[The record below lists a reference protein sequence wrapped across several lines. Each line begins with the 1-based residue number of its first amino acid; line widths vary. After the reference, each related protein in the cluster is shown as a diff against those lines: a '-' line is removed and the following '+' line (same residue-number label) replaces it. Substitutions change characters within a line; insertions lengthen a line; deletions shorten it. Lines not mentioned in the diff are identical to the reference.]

1 MKRSLQSAGT
11 PVENRFR
18 TALPLITAA
27 ILLFVLHPSGSGAQA
42 ANEKTFS
49 SPGDAVL
56 ALYKAMKA
64 GDSAALNAIFGNNA
78 GKILR
83 SGDEVADKTV
93 LSTFVKHYDQMHRVV
108 IEPDQSAT
116 LYIGPA
122 NWPMP
127 ISLVKNNSGSWYFN
141 TEDGAKE
148 ILYRRIGRN
157 EIEAT
162 ETLHALSTPRT
173 NMPRPRTMASRSNIM
188 PASYSAM
195 RESKMGSTGRPAA
208 ASPPVP

>member
-1 MKRSLQSAGT
+1 MKHLLQPAGT
-11 PVENRFR
+11 PVGNRLR
-18 TALPLITAA
+18 IALPLITAA
-27 ILLFVLHPSGSGAQA
+27 ILLLVMHPSGSGAQA

-64 GDSAALNAIFGNNA
+64 GDSAALNAILGNNA

-93 LSTFVKHYDQMHRVV
+93 LLTFVKHYDQMHRVV

-162 ETLHALSTPRT
+162 ETLHVLIDAQNEYASTT
-173 NMPRPRTMASRSNIM
+173 HDGEQVKHYAGKLFSDEGKQNGLYWKTS
-188 PASYSAM
+188 
-195 RESKMGSTGRPAA
+195 GSE
-208 ASPPVP
+208 PPVP